1 MEIIE
6 DLKKLP
12 KEIALLIVCFMDTRS
27 ISCIIFKD
35 FLGECQKLDFI
46 IRQFY
51 HNESTWYMN
60 RDVTE
65 ILLFEINLFK
75 TLVQK
80 RTTYKKAC
88 FLSRYYLARYFA
100 RGGIVPQEYEYSNS
114 YIALRRYCA
123 MYTRT
128 DIYMPQLFLR

>member
-1 MEIIE
+1 M
-6 DLKKLP
+6 L
-12 KEIALLIVCFMDTRS
+12 
-27 ISCIIFKD
+27 
-35 FLGECQKLDFI
+35 
-46 IRQFY
+46 
-51 HNESTWYMN
+51 ESTWYIN
-60 RDVTE
+60 RDVAD

-100 RGGIVPQEYEYSNS
+100 RGGIVPAEYKYSNS
-114 YIALRRYCA
+114 YVALRRYCA

-128 DIYMPQLFLR
+128 DIYMPELFL